1 MRGRELR
8 RQVVEPFQNSVE
20 GCPRENA
27 KVSIYVQN
35 EAVPQGALDSRGDI
49 YHAKMTRAARSNTA
63 ISKAETIRNWAGGAD
78 GAGHPR
84 GLGNVHRG
92 RLAWICSLNM
102 VQKEV
107 GRTSRVEKGE
117 TERWVYEGNPGK
129 ARPADNRVIGKSL

>member
-1 MRGRELR
+1 MRVRELC

-63 ISKAETIRNWAGGAD
+63 ISKAETIRNWGG
-78 GAGHPR
+78 GVQM
-84 GLGNVHRG
+84 GLAIR
-92 RLAWICSLNM
+92 
-102 VQKEV
+102 EV
-107 GRTSRVEKGE
+107 WEMS
-117 TERWVYEGNPGK
+117 TEEGWLGS
-129 ARPADNRVIGKSL
+129 VL

>member
-1 MRGRELR
+1 MRVRELC

-63 ISKAETIRNWAGGAD
+63 ISKAETIRNWGGGCRWGWPSERSGKCPQRKAGLDLFSEHG
-78 GAGHPR
+78 
-84 GLGNVHRG
+84 
-92 RLAWICSLNM
+92 
-102 VQKEV
+102 
-107 GRTSRVEKGE
+107 
-117 TERWVYEGNPGK
+117 TERSRKDNQGREGGD
-129 ARPADNRVIGKSL
+129 RTLGV